1 MEATLKKQL
10 TDHPL
15 RAKLFNNEFFT
26 MAKTAQLTKADT
38 ADFLGQYWHPIH
50 YFAPFLA
57 KVIAVAPF
65 VGIQTAV
72 SKILW
77 QELGEGNPEMAHEFI
92 YIDTMTKAGFT
103 EQEVCKTAPNA
114 ATEALMRGYR
124 EATADYCGGLG
135 FMYGTEIID
144 LTIVQ
149 GLGETV
155 RRTSGMIHLPWVDIH
170 VVQEPDHVDCANVS
184 IQRPFTDAERKAIV
198 DSAALHWELWDGFFS
213 QLCKNAMSRIQA
225 RAAA

>member
-15 RAKLFNNEFFT
+15 RAQLFNNEFFT

-57 KVIAVAPF
+57 RVIAATPF
-65 VGIQTAV
+65 VAIQTAV
-72 SKILW
+72 SKIIW

-92 YIDTMTKAGFT
+92 YIDTMTKAGFN
-103 EQEVCKTAPNA
+103 EQEVCKAPPNA
-114 ATEALMRGYR
+114 ATEALMKGYR
-124 EATADYCGGLG
+124 ESTNDFCRGLG

-155 RRTSGMIHLPWVDIH
+155 RRTTGMVHLPWVDIH
-170 VVQEPDHVDCANVS
+170 VIQEPDHVDSANTS
-184 IQRPFTDAERKAIV
+184 IQRPFTDAERKSIV
-198 DSAALHWELWDGFFS
+198 DSAALHWELWDGFFTM
-213 QLCKNAMSRIQA
+213 LRKNAADRARA
-225 RAAA
+225 RAA

>member
-15 RAKLFNNEFFT
+15 RAQLFNNEFFT

-57 KVIAVAPF
+57 RVIAATPF
-65 VGIQTAV
+65 VAIQTAV
-72 SKILW
+72 SKIIW

-92 YIDTMTKAGFT
+92 YIDTMTKAGFN
-103 EQEVCKTAPNA
+103 EQEVCKAPPNA
-114 ATEALMRGYR
+114 ATEALMKGYR
-124 EATADYCGGLG
+124 ESTNDFCRGLG

-155 RRTSGMIHLPWVDIH
+155 RRTTGMVHLPWVDIH
-170 VVQEPDHVDCANVS
+170 VIQEPDHVDSA
-184 IQRPFTDAERKAIV
+184 TDRKSV
-198 DSAALHWELWDGFFS
+198 V
-213 QLCKNAMSRIQA
+213 
-225 RAAA
+225 